1 MKLTFLGEK
10 VMRKVLLASTAL
22 FALGS
27 VSAMAADISIS
38 GSTELVADMG
48 DSATADDSGFAVE
61 HDIAITFSNTTD
73 SGISM
78 SMVYGMDD
86 GGAADDLE
94 TTISGDFGELRYTQ
108 AADEH
113 ALNDVDIE
121 GGATAEEVFTRTTN
135 GFSGLDSIPGIGNN
149 HVTYVLPSIVDGLY
163 VAASAANA
171 AGGAEAAS
179 YAVRYSASGL
189 TAVYGQ
195 LKGHVVTTTHVGVSA
210 SFGDIGI
217 QLAQNTDDQ
226 ANLDNKAV
234 IIGLTYS
241 MGDIT
246 LGYESESIEDGVT
259 ANNDEKHTAIGATYA
274 IAPGLSA
281 SLTMA
286 ESDVIVGNTDTATTS
301 IGLHV
306 SF

>member
-1 MKLTFLGEK
+1 
-10 VMRKVLLASTAL
+10 MRKVLLASTAL
-22 FALGS
+22 VALGS

-38 GSTELVADMG
+38 GSTEMVLDMG
-48 DSATADDSGFAVE
+48 DSATADQSSFAME

-73 SGISM
+73 SGITT
-78 SMVYGMDD
+78 SMVYGINDAGAVDD
-86 GGAADDLE
+86 AE
-94 TTISGDFGELRYTQ
+94 TTISGDFGEIRYTQ
-108 AADEH
+108 AGDED

-121 GGATAEEVFTRTTN
+121 GGGTAEEVFTRAIGEN
-135 GFSGLDSIPGIGNN
+135 LDAVDSIGTN
-149 HVTYVLPSIVDGLY
+149 HITYVLPSVVDGLY
-163 VAASAANA
+163 IAASASND
-171 AGGAEAAS
+171 AGGETAS

-195 LKGHVVTTTHVGVSA
+195 RKDHIISTTHVGVAA

-217 QLAQNTDDQ
+217 QVAQNTNDE

-234 IIGLTYS
+234 LMGLTYS

-246 LGYESESIEDGVT
+246 LGYENESHEDGVT
-259 ANNDEKHTAIGATYA
+259 AANDEKHTSFGATYA

-281 SLTMA
+281 SLTMS
-286 ESDVIVGNTDTATTS
+286 ESDRQDGLTDTAYTS
-301 IGLHV
+301 LGLNV

>member
-1 MKLTFLGEK
+1 
-10 VMRKVLLASTAL
+10 MRKVLLASTAL

-38 GSTELVADMG
+38 GSSEMVLDMG
-48 DSATADDSGFAVE
+48 DSATADQSDFVME

-73 SGISM
+73 SGITTSM
-78 SMVYGMDD
+78 MYGMDD

-94 TTISGDFGELRYTQ
+94 TTISGDFGEFRYT
-108 AADEH
+108 AAGDEH

-121 GGATAEEVFTRTTN
+121 AGATAEEVFTRTTAT
-135 GFSGLDSIPGIGNN
+135 GLDSIGSLGTN
-149 HVTYVLPSIVDGLY
+149 HVTYVLPSVVDGLY
-163 VAASAANA
+163 VAASAGNDT
-171 AGGAEAAS
+171 GGESSS
-179 YAVRYSASGL
+179 YAVRYSMGGL

-195 LKGHVVTTTHVGVSA
+195 MKGHIVTTTHVGVSA
-210 SFGDIGI
+210 TFGDIGI
-217 QLAQNTDDQ
+217 QAAQNTDDT
-226 ANLDNKAV
+226 ANLDNKGV
-234 IIGLTYS
+234 IIGLTYT

-246 LGYESESIEDGVT
+246 LGYESESMEDGVD
-259 ANNDEKHTAIGATYA
+259 ANNDEKHTAVGATYA

-286 ESDVIVGNTDTATTS
+286 ESDVLSTGTDTAYTS
-301 IGLHV
+301 LGLNV

>member
-1 MKLTFLGEK
+1 
-10 VMRKVLLASTAL
+10 MRKVLLASTAL

-27 VSAMAADISIS
+27 VSAMAADITIS
-38 GSTELVADMG
+38 GSTEFVADMG
-48 DSATADDSGFAVE
+48 DSATADDSGFAIE

-73 SGISM
+73 SGITM
-78 SMVYGMDD
+78 SMTYGIDDD
-86 GGAADDLE
+86 GTPDDSE

-108 AADEH
+108 AGDEH

-121 GGATAEEVFTRTTN
+121 AGATAEEVFSRTTA
-135 GFSGLDSIPGIGNN
+135 GGGLHEIQGIGDN
-149 HVTYVLPSIVDGLY
+149 HVTYVLPSIIDGLY
-163 VAASAANA
+163 VAGSAANA
-171 AGGAEAAS
+171 SAGDEVSS

-195 LKGHVVTTTHVGVSA
+195 VKGHVVTTTHVGVAA

-217 QLAQNTDDQ
+217 QLAQNTDDT
-226 ANLDNKAV
+226 AGLDNKGV
-234 IIGLTYS
+234 LMGLTYT

-246 LGYESESIEDGVT
+246 LGYESEAIEDGVT
-259 ANNDEKHTAIGATYA
+259 AGNDEKHTAVGATYA

-286 ESDVIVGNTDTATTS
+286 ESDRQTGLVDTATTS
-301 IGLHV
+301 VGLHV

>member
-1 MKLTFLGEK
+1 
-10 VMRKVLLASTAL
+10 MRKVLLASTAL

-38 GSTELVADMG
+38 GSTEFVADMG
-48 DSATADDSGFAVE
+48 DSATADDSGFAIE

-73 SGISM
+73 SGITM
-78 SMVYGMDD
+78 SMVYGIDDD
-86 GGAADDLE
+86 GTPDDSE

-121 GGATAEEVFTRTTN
+121 GGATSEEVFTRATN
-135 GFSGLDSIPGIGNN
+135 GFSGLDSIPGIGNT

-163 VAASAANA
+163 VAGSAGNA
-171 AGGAEAAS
+171 QAGAETSS
-179 YAVRYSASGL
+179 YAVRYSASGMS
-189 TAVYGQ
+189 AVYGQ
-195 LKGHVVTTTHVGVSA
+195 IKGHVVTTTHVGVSA
-210 SFGDIGI
+210 SFGDIGV

-234 IIGLTYS
+234 LIGLTYS
-241 MGDIT
+241 LGDIT
-246 LGYESESIEDGVT
+246 LGYESEAIEDGVN
-259 ANNDEKHTAIGATYA
+259 AGNDEKHTAVGATYA

-286 ESDVIVGNTDTATTS
+286 ESDRATGLTDTAVTS
-301 IGLHV
+301 VGLHV